1 MSRSIHQTVKK
12 VAKANTKA
20 SLTPDNPDL
29 VALAQKTRYK
39 SSQRDKRAETALTP
53 QTGVKGRSRTPT
65 VK

>member
-12 VAKANTKA
+12 VAKTNTKA

-39 SSQRDKRAETALTP
+39 SSKREKRAEDVLAP
-53 QTGVKGRSRTPT
+53 QTGVRGRSRTPR
-65 VK
+65 VR